1 MLNTRS
7 STELSS
13 WLVPFFSCINTW
25 LFEVIIIACFGFREL
40 TTTFFQPVY
49 SWPFQ
54 LNENNYPE
62 TKTHR
67 VLALWGLVLVWG
79 LASDRRLLSVG
90 PVAVLSR

>member
-1 MLNTRS
+1 MF
-7 STELSS
+7 
-13 WLVPFFSCINTW
+13 LV
-25 LFEVIIIACFGFREL
+25 LEL

-62 TKTHR
+62 TKTDR
-67 VLALWGLVLVWG
+67 VLALWGLALVLG
-79 LASDRRLLSVG
+79 LASDRRVLSVV